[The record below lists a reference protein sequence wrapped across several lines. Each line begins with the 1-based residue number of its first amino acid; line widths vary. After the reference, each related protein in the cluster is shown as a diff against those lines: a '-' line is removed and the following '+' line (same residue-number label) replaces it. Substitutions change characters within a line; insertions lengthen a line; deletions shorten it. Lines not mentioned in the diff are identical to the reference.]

1 ETAEGIVDIAN
12 AKMADAIRTL
22 TVERGIDPREFT
34 LVAYGGAGPMHAVLI
49 ADLLGIDKIL
59 VPNASGTFSAWGML
73 QTDIRFDT
81 VRNFL
86 SIISEVDKEK
96 MEASYNE
103 MEKEGLA
110 MLKQQH
116 IPEDK
121 VRFQRS

>member
-1 ETAEGIVDIAN
+1 
-12 AKMADAIRTL
+12 MADAIRTL

-49 ADLLGIDKIL
+49 AELLGIDKVL

-86 SIISEVDKEK
+86 CGTSDVEK
-96 MEASYNE
+96 TEMEDLYDE
-103 MEKEGLA
+103 MEKEGIEI
-110 MLKQQH
+110 M
-116 IPEDK
+116 
-121 VRFQRS
+121 R